1 MQLEER
7 KQLLARLGNYMMQE
21 HPAWLQAKQKAY
33 VENNWFIPEFINLSI
48 KNITENYLQKDILDA
63 FAENYRLPQE
73 NANPK
78 KVGIVMAGNIPL
90 VGFHDF
96 LCVFLSGHYACI
108 KPSSKDQ
115 ALIKHLVNQMTEW
128 NSKITSLVEF
138 AAMLK
143 GCDAYIA
150 TGSNNTSRY
159 FEYYFQ
165 KYPHIIRK
173 NRTSVAVLKGN
184 ESNEELKNLADDVY
198 QYFGLG
204 CRNVTKLHVPV
215 GYDFIPLLEAF
226 KKYDHLIDLQK
237 YKNNYDY
244 NLAILLLN
252 KRYYMTNGSLLLV
265 EDPSHFSP
273 ISQLHFEYYTNEKEI
288 EKKLHDNE
296 AIQCIVSDENTGFG
310 KAQKPA
316 ISDFADGINTMKFL
330 QTLGK
335 IQDEKERE
343 VRKP

>member
-7 KQLLARLGNYMMQE
+7 KQLLIRLDSYVMEEQ
-21 HPAWLQAKQKAY
+21 PAWQQAKQKAY
-33 VENNWFIPEFINLSI
+33 GENNWFIPEFTNLAI
-48 KNITENYLQKDILDA
+48 KNIVENYLQKDILDA
-63 FAENYRLPQE
+63 FAQAYQLPQE
-73 NANPK
+73 NTNPK

-96 LCVFLSGHYACI
+96 LCVFLSGHLAFI
-108 KPSSKDQ
+108 KPSSKDDV
-115 ALIKHLVNQMTEW
+115 LIKHLVNKMAEW
-128 NSKITSLVEF
+128 NSEVNSLVQF
-138 AAMLK
+138 AEMLK

-184 ESNEELKNLADDVY
+184 ESNEELEHLADDVY

-204 CRNVTKLHVPV
+204 CRNVTKLYVPKD
-215 GYDFIPLLEAF
+215 YDFVPLLKAF
-226 KKYDHLIDLQK
+226 KKYDHLIDIQK

-252 KRYYMTNGSLLLV
+252 KRYYMTNGSILMV
-265 EDPSHFSP
+265 EDPSYFSP
-273 ISQLHFEYYTNEKEI
+273 ISQLHFEYYFDEKEI

-296 AIQCIVSDENTGFG
+296 AIQCIVNDENTGFG
-310 KAQKPA
+310 KAQKPSIWA
-316 ISDFADGINTMKFL
+316 FADGIDTMKFL

-335 IQDEKERE
+335 N
-343 VRKP
+343 

>member
-7 KQLLARLGNYMMQE
+7 KEILIQIGKYMLE
-21 HPAWLQAKQKAY
+21 DDAAWQQTKQKAY
-33 VENNWFIPEFINLSI
+33 ADNNWFIPEFVNLAV
-48 KNITENYLQKDILDA
+48 KNIAENYLQKDTLDA
-63 FAENYRLPQE
+63 LAKAYQIPRVN
-73 NANPK
+73 NHPK
-78 KVGIVMAGNIPL
+78 KVGVVMAGNIPL

-96 LCVFLSGHYACI
+96 LCIFLSGHFAYI
-108 KPSSKDQ
+108 KPSSKDE
-115 ALIKHLVNQMTEW
+115 ALIKHLIEKMADW
-128 NSKITSLVEF
+128 NKEIESQVQFSE
-138 AAMLK
+138 MLK

-184 ESNEELKNLADDVY
+184 ESGEELENLADDVY

-204 CRNVTKLHVPV
+204 CRNVTKIYVPKD
-215 GYDFIPLLEAF
+215 YDFVPLLDAF
-226 KKYDHLIDLQK
+226 KKYDHLIGFQK

-265 EDPSHFSP
+265 EDPSYFSP
-273 ISQLHFEYYTNEKEI
+273 ISQLHFEYYTDENEV

-310 KAQKPA
+310 KAQKPS
-316 ISDFADGINTMKFL
+316 ITDFADGVDTMKFL
-330 QTLGK
+330 QTLSK
-335 IQDEKERE
+335 N
-343 VRKP
+343 

>member
-7 KQLLARLGNYMMQE
+7 KQLLVQLGSYMMEEHLTWQE
-21 HPAWLQAKQKAY
+21 AKQKAY
-33 VENNWFIPEFINLSI
+33 LENNWFIPEFVNLSI
-48 KNITENYLQKDILDA
+48 KNVVQNYLQKDVLNA
-63 FAENYRLPQE
+63 FTEAYQLLQE

-96 LCVFLSGHYACI
+96 LCVFLSGHHAYI
-108 KPSSKDQ
+108 KSSSKDE
-115 ALIKHLVNQMTEW
+115 ALIKHLVNKMAEW
-128 NSKITSLVEF
+128 NAEVGSLIQF
-138 AAMLK
+138 AEMLK

-150 TGSNNTSRY
+150 TGSNNTGRY

-165 KYPHIIRK
+165 NYPHIIRK
-173 NRTSVAVLKGN
+173 NRTSVAVLKSN
-184 ESNEELKNLADDVY
+184 ESNAELQYLADDVY

-204 CRNVTKLHVPV
+204 CRNVTKLYVPV
-215 GYDFIPLLEAF
+215 DYDFVPLLEAF
-226 KKYDHLIDLQK
+226 KKYDHLIDFHK

-265 EDPSHFSP
+265 EDPSYFSP
-273 ISQLHFEYYTNEKEI
+273 ISQLHFEYYNSAEEI

-296 AIQCIVSDENTGFG
+296 AIQCVVSDENTGFG
-310 KAQKPA
+310 KAQKPS
-316 ISDFADGINTMKFL
+316 IFDFADGIDTMTL
-330 QTLGK
+330 LRTLGK
-335 IQDEKERE
+335 N
-343 VRKP
+343 